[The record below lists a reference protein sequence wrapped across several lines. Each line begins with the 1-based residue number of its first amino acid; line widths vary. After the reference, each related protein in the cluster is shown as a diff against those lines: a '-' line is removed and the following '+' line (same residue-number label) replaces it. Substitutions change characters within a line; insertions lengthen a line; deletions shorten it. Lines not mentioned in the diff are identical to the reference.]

1 MLGSEATGHCRARV
15 GTGSLLTSS
24 VRVVSGSVVT
34 AAAGRE
40 TQPHENGRSTFYIDP
55 TAYET
60 QISESKSES
69 GDTVCN
75 QSDDL
80 EQEETSGEDS
90 GIDGKSLC
98 DDVDYKEEALPS
110 VKGVANPA
118 MALTRLVSQF
128 LYWFAILRERSAY
141 LHSQIRIPILIP
153 IPIQFL

>member
-1 MLGSEATGHCRARV
+1 MLGSEAAGHYRARI

-24 VRVVSGSVVT
+24 VRVVSGPVVT
-34 AAAGRE
+34 TAAGRE

-55 TAYET
+55 TAYDT
-60 QISESKSES
+60 QNSES
-69 GDTVCN
+69 GDAVCT
-75 QSDDL
+75 DDL

-118 MALTRLVSQF
+118 MALTRLV
-128 LYWFAILRERSAY
+128 
-141 LHSQIRIPILIP
+141 LHSLC
-153 IPIQFL
+153 